1 MSTTKKPRSARNN
14 AAIFVAPLAVLATAG
29 AAGDASAQTA
39 GAGAPPPSAAPAAAP
54 TTTVVQTPYGQ
65 QGAAF
70 NPDAHLGR
78 GSQSTVD
85 INKSGN
91 GFDLNRIEN
100 QSTNVRGGEGGQ
112 FVVDGSNVP
121 QAHTVRRG
129 DTLWAISGQYYRS
142 SYSWP
147 QVWSRNP
154 QILNPHWIYPGD
166 RIRLRDES
174 KPLRGGVHAPK
185 TVFLRDIGWI
195 DDPEKDAWGELVGA
209 PGEHMMLA
217 DDQEAYVQMDEGRDV
232 KIGDRLTIFR
242 PLKTARKKGEAKGEV
257 VSVRGTVRVD
267 RYNKNT
273 GMAKVTIIE
282 SLDVV
287 ERGNLI
293 GPVQRQFL
301 TVPPVASDKNLEV
314 SIIASL
320 YPHEVFGDAQILFID
335 KGKAE
340 GVYPGMR
347 FFALERKDKW
357 VESLKTT
364 TEFGRVR
371 ARTDIDEM
379 AEVDKIPTGGPE
391 EDYPDETYAELR
403 VLTVRE
409 HTAACIVVAAKHE
422 IERDA
427 YLVARKGF

>member
-1 MSTTKKPRSARNN
+1 MSTTKKPRRSH
-14 AAIFVAPLAVLATAG
+14 AAIFAPLAVLATA
-29 AAGDASAQTA
+29 ASGGEVHAQTA
-39 GAGAPPPSAAPAAAP
+39 PGAAAPANTAVDTPVGPGRAP
-54 TTTVVQTPYGQ
+54 
-65 QGAAF
+65 F

-78 GSQSTVD
+78 RSQSTDD
-85 INKSGN
+85 INNSKG

-100 QSTNVRGGEGGQ
+100 QAPNVKGGEGGQ
-112 FVVDGSNVP
+112 YIVDGANVP
-121 QAHTVRRG
+121 PAHTVKRG
-129 DTLWAISGQYYRS
+129 DTLWAISGQYFRS

-166 RIRLRDES
+166 RVRLRDES
-174 KPLRGGVHAPK
+174 RQVRGQTSAYPPK
-185 TVFLRDIGWI
+185 TIFLRDQGWI

-217 DDQEAYVQMDEGRDV
+217 DDQEAYVQLDEGRDV
-232 KIGDRLTIFR
+232 KIGDKLTIFR
-242 PLKTARKKGEAKGEV
+242 PLKTVRKKGEAKGEL

-267 RYNKNT
+267 RYNRDT

-287 ERGNLI
+287 ERGALV

-314 SIIASL
+314 SIISSL
-320 YPHEVFGDAQILFID
+320 YPNEVFGDAQVLFID
-335 KGKAE
+335 KGKSS

-357 VESLKTT
+357 AESLSTT
-364 TEFGRVR
+364 TDFARTR
-371 ARTDIDEM
+371 ARTEIDEM
-379 AEVDKIPTGGPE
+379 AEVDKIPTGGPQQ
-391 EDYPDETYAELR
+391 DYPDETYAEIR

-409 HTAACIVVAAKHE
+409 NTSVCIVVASKHE

>member
-1 MSTTKKPRSARNN
+1 MSTTKKPRLPRTTAG
-14 AAIFVAPLAVLATAG
+14 IYVAPLAVMATAV

-39 GAGAPPPSAAPAAAP
+39 PAPAQP
-54 TTTVVQTPYGQ
+54 TTTVVSTPVGN
-65 QGAAF
+65 QGAAYDP
-70 NPDAHLGR
+70 NSHLGR
-78 GSQSTVD
+78 GSQATGD
-85 INKSGN
+85 INASRD

-100 QSTNVRGGEGGQ
+100 QSANVRGGENGQ
-112 FVVDGSNVP
+112 YVVDGSNIP
-121 QAHTVRRG
+121 QAHTVKRG

-142 SYSWP
+142 SYAWP

-166 RIRLRDES
+166 RVRLRDEN
-174 KPLRGGVHAPK
+174 KPFRGNALAPK
-185 TVFLRDIGWI
+185 TIHLRDIGWI

-232 KIGDRLTIFR
+232 KIGDKLTIFR
-242 PLKTARKKGEAKGEV
+242 PLKTARKKGEARGEV

-267 RYNKNT
+267 RYNRNT

-301 TVPPVASDKNLEV
+301 TVPPVPSDKNLDV

-364 TEFGRVR
+364 TEFARTR
-371 ARTDIDEM
+371 SRTDIDEM
-379 AEVDKIPTGGPE
+379 AQVYKIPTGGPE

-403 VLTVRE
+403 VLTTRE
-409 HTAACIVVAAKHE
+409 HTAVCMIVAAKHE
-422 IERDA
+422 LERDA
-427 YLVARKGF
+427 YLVARKGY

>member
-1 MSTTKKPRSARNN
+1 MSTIKKPRRNRTH
-14 AAIFVAPLAVLATAG
+14 AAMFVAPLAVLASAG
-29 AAGDASAQTA
+29 SAADASAQTTG
-39 GAGAPPPSAAPAAAP
+39 GAAAPAAAP
-54 TTTVVQTPYGQ
+54 ATTVVQTPYGQ
-65 QGAAF
+65 QGAAKDP
-70 NPDAHLGR
+70 NAHLGR
-78 GSQSTVD
+78 GSQATSD
-85 INKSGN
+85 INASRD

-100 QSTNVRGGEGGQ
+100 QSANVKGGENGQ
-112 FVVDGSNVP
+112 YIVDGSNVP

-129 DTLWAISGQYYRS
+129 DTLWAISGQYFRS
-142 SYSWP
+142 SYAWP

-166 RIRLRDES
+166 RVRLRDEN
-174 KPLRGGVHAPK
+174 KPLRGTSSPK
-185 TVFLRDIGWI
+185 IIHLRDVGWI

-217 DDQEAYVQMDEGRDV
+217 DDQEAYVQLDEGRDV
-232 KIGDRLTIFR
+232 NIGDKLTIFR
-242 PLKTARKKGEAKGEV
+242 PVKTVKKKGESKGEL
-257 VSVRGTVRVD
+257 VSVRGTVRID

-287 ERGNLI
+287 ERGNLV

-301 TVPPVASDKNLEV
+301 TVPPVASDRNLEAA
-314 SIIASL
+314 IISSL

-335 KGKAE
+335 RGKKD

-347 FFALERKDKW
+347 FFALERKDRW

-364 TEFGRVR
+364 TDFARTR
-371 ARTDIDEM
+371 SRTDIDEM
-379 AEVDKIPTGGPE
+379 AQVDKIPTGGPE
-391 EDYPDETYAELR
+391 EDYPDETYAEVR

-409 HTAACIVVAAKHE
+409 GTAVCLVIAAKHE

>member
-1 MSTTKKPRSARNN
+1 MSTTKKPRLPRTTPG
-14 AAIFVAPLAVLATAG
+14 IYVAPLAVMATAV
-29 AAGDASAQTA
+29 AAGDASAQ
-39 GAGAPPPSAAPAAAP
+39 SAPAPSQP
-54 TTTVVQTPYGQ
+54 TTTVVSTPVGN
-65 QGAAF
+65 QGAAYDP
-70 NPDAHLGR
+70 NSHLGR
-78 GSQSTVD
+78 GSQATGD
-85 INKSGN
+85 INASKD

-100 QSTNVRGGEGGQ
+100 QSANVRGGENGQ
-112 FVVDGSNVP
+112 YVVDGSNVP
-121 QAHTVRRG
+121 QTHTVKRG

-142 SYSWP
+142 SYAWP

-166 RIRLRDES
+166 RVRLRDEN
-174 KPLRGGVHAPK
+174 KLRPATIAPK
-185 TVFLRDIGWI
+185 TIFLRDIGWI

-232 KIGDRLTIFR
+232 KIGEKLTIFR

-267 RYNKNT
+267 RYNRNT

-301 TVPPVASDKNLEV
+301 SVPPVASDKNLEA
-314 SIIASL
+314 SIISSL
-320 YPHEVFGDAQILFID
+320 YPNEVFADAQVLFID
-335 KGKAE
+335 KGKAD

-364 TEFGRVR
+364 TEFARTR
-371 ARTDIDEM
+371 SRTDIDEM
-379 AEVDKIPTGGPE
+379 AQVDKIPTGGPE
-391 EDYPDETYAELR
+391 EDYPDETYAEIR

-409 HTAACIVVAAKHE
+409 NTAACMVVASKHE